1 MPSQNAR
8 DTKNAQYLGASK
20 LTEKKVAVEE
30 NAREELIREMIGRRL
45 RKVWKNINGKTA
57 EPLDK
62 DLEGW
67 VENGKEIVRTL
78 KEMGCSY
85 EVAIELTSLTFY
97 NVAIL
102 IGMFWC

>member
-1 MPSQNAR
+1 MPSKNPR
-8 DTKNAQYLGASK
+8 DATNAQYLGASK
-20 LTEKKVAVEE
+20 LTEKQVAVEGNE
-30 NAREELIREMIGRRL
+30 REELIRKMIGRRL
-45 RKVWKNINGKTA
+45 RKVWQNIYGKTT

-62 DLEGW
+62 DMEGW
-67 VENGKEIVRTL
+67 IEKGEKIVEKLKEI
-78 KEMGCSY
+78 KCSD